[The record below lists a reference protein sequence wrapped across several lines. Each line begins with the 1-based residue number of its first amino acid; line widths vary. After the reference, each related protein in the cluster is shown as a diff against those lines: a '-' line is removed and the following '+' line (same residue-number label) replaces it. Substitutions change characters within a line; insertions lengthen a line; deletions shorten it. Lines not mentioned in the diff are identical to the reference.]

1 MLNAGSELERA
12 SQVPAPELECRISAL
27 IGLFKSRTEAAT
39 VAGMS
44 TDQLARYEKGG
55 TPSFPPLAKLAVVK
69 GVRLDWLATGEGDM
83 YVARPNRVEEPP
95 GKWASDEPSQ
105 PLRRDDLKIALQL
118 ATEALGEKELPPG
131 KHAELVTLIYEL
143 LVEGLPEA
151 KVLRFARAFAA

>member
-1 MLNAGSELERA
+1 MLNAGNELERA
-12 SQVPAPELECRISAL
+12 SQVPARELEYRISAL
-27 IGLFKSRTEAAT
+27 VGLFKSRTEAAK

-55 TPSFPPLAKLAVVK
+55 TPSFSPLAKLAVVK
-69 GVRLDWLATGEGDM
+69 GVRLEWLATGEGDM
-83 YVARPNRVEEPP
+83 YARGVQEEPAQ
-95 GKWASDEPSQ
+95 WASNEPAQ
-105 PLRRDDLKIALQL
+105 AVRHEELTIALQL
-118 ATEALGEKELPPG
+118 AAEALGEKELPPA

>member
-1 MLNAGSELERA
+1 MLNAASELERA

-27 IGLFKSRTEAAT
+27 IGLFKSRTEAAA

-69 GVRLDWLATGEGDM
+69 GVRLEWLATGSGDM
-83 YVARPNRVEEPP
+83 YFKPPRVEEEPAQ
-95 GKWASDEPSQ
+95 WALDNPSQ
-105 PLRRDDLKIALQL
+105 PVRRQELTVALQL
-118 ATEALGEKELPPG
+118 AAEALGEKELPPA

-143 LVEGLPEA
+143 LMEGLPEA
-151 KVLRFARAFAA
+151 KVLRFARSLAA